1 MFRTNFYYDYV
12 DCIEGVKHQ
21 PLNVSVQYCPEEA
34 GCINTNNL
42 ADVVRGTYIK
52 DENDVQCWE
61 HAEVMKY
68 FRKKHNTLIFDH
80 INIDRIMTEVEQT
93 SLIAV
98 YEFMNARLGNTA
110 TKNINDLTNPS
121 MADILMQVRAFINVI
136 CAIKDGRI
144 LKGIPMAVDQI
155 AFLVLKDS
163 EEDIVLS
170 KEAHFMDLLEAP
182 NGILY
187 SLYKL

>member
-1 MFRTNFYYDYV
+1 MFRTNFYYDYA

-21 PLNVSVQYCPEEA
+21 PLSVSVQYCPEEA
-34 GCINTNNL
+34 GYINTNNL
-42 ADVVRGTYIK
+42 ADVIRGTYIK

-68 FRKKHNTLIFDH
+68 FRRKHNTLIFDH
-80 INIDRIMTEVEQT
+80 ISIDRIMTEVEQT

-136 CAIKDGRI
+136 CAIKDERI
-144 LKGIPMAVDQI
+144 LKDIPMAVDQI

-182 NGILY
+182 NGLLY

>member
-21 PLNVSVQYCPEEA
+21 PLNVLVQYCLEEA
-34 GCINTNNL
+34 GCINTNKL

-80 INIDRIMTEVEQT
+80 INIDRIMTEVERT

-136 CAIKDGRI
+136 YAIKDERI
-144 LKGIPMAVDQI
+144 LKDIPMAVDQI

-170 KEAHFMDLLEAP
+170 KETQFIDLLEAP
-182 NGILY
+182 NGLMY
-187 SLYKL
+187 SLYKI